1 MPPTLLPK
9 ILTKISLLL
18 DEPHDLTQCALVCK
32 SWSAVFTPC
41 VWKSITI
48 TTIWAYRR
56 FFAPEAQAALLKYA
70 RLVRELRTI
79 YIPVIERI
87 IQVSPGSDP
96 SSSSCDLQVSCLC
109 TYLTS
114 LNLRVFWRT
123 TAGNASAYSAKWSEN
138 FAIWDGY
145 EIEPHQEQLILHLI
159 KSNPGLRT
167 LCIGGYIKD
176 RDPFLAAI
184 TDASLPHLQK
194 LDLFGRV
201 RDSYVSSER
210 SFQMTRAFLHNC
222 PRTLQV
228 LSLDAGDL
236 WIVDTSRV
244 VAEPS
249 LPHVLLESLSVHF
262 EESSGE
268 VSVLLGDFIK
278 TCSANLRD
286 IHIGNSKS
294 DWFESL
300 QPALEAIGT
309 GFGRRLEPEWYRYT
323 NPDASFCQRLTQA
336 DDWTHITLTR
346 NRSKQGGRLTA
357 NAVLER
363 CGHLKYLNIC
373 ECAHL
378 FDSRIV
384 HQILCR
390 STHLIELHS
399 ANEDSPRLEAK
410 DFVQSWGCKG
420 LKVLDAAIVDVP
432 RPDITLGYDGR
443 PISGELFRG
452 TKEES
457 REVQRRIFGQLAEL
471 KDLEVLKLGNL
482 SSARRNYWTHPFFN
496 REDVT
501 GKVRF
506 FDPDFQFNCL
516 DMSLESGLYLL
527 SELTEMRVLDVTGM
541 AHRIGVAE
549 LDWMQDNWRKL
560 ERVKGLF
567 DPWYPTLEP
576 GVRAWLLEND
586 PEWGS
591 QYTTYRFNEA
601 GTLAYEGGHCDDKST
616 SAATMYE

>member
-1 MPPTLLPK
+1 MPPTLPPK
-9 ILTKISLLL
+9 LLAKISLLL

-41 VWKSITI
+41 VWRSITI

-56 FFAPEAQAALLKYA
+56 FFAPEAQAAFL
-70 RLVRELRTI
+70 RHSHLVRELRTI

-87 IQVSPGSDP
+87 IQVTPGSDP
-96 SSSSCDLQVSCLC
+96 SSSDPQVSCLC
-109 TYLTS
+109 TNLTS

-123 TAGNASAYSAKWSEN
+123 TAGDAAAYPAQYPQTDT
-138 FAIWDGY
+138 IWDGY
-145 EIEPHQEQLILHLI
+145 AIEPHQEQLVLYLI
-159 KSNPGLRT
+159 KSNPGLRV

-176 RDPFLAAI
+176 KDPFLAAI
-184 TDASLPHLQK
+184 TNTSLPHLQK
-194 LDLFGRV
+194 LDLFG
-201 RDSYVSSER
+201 YVVHKDYTLSNK
-210 SFQMTRAFLHNC
+210 SFQIMRQFLHNC

-236 WIVDTSRV
+236 WVKYPSRV
-244 VAEPS
+244 VAESS
-249 LPHVLLESLSVHF
+249 LPHILLESLCVR
-262 EESSGE
+262 SSDDFTE
-268 VSVLLGDFIK
+268 LSALLGDFIK
-278 TCSANLRD
+278 SCSAYLRD
-286 IHIGNSKS
+286 IHIGDSG
-294 DWFESL
+294 WFEPL
-300 QPALEAIGT
+300 QPALEEIGT
-309 GFGRRLEPEWYRYT
+309 GFGRRLGPEWYRYT
-323 NPDASFCQRLTQA
+323 NPDASFCQRLAQA
-336 DDWTHITLTR
+336 DDWTHIKLTG

-363 CGHLKYLNIC
+363 CGYLKYLDIC

-384 HQILCR
+384 HEILCR

-399 ANEDSPRLEAK
+399 AYEDSPRLEAK
-410 DFVQSWGCKG
+410 DFVGSWGCKG
-420 LKVLDAAIVDVP
+420 LKVFDAAIVDVP
-432 RPDITLGYDGR
+432 RPDITVGYDGR

-457 REVQRRIFGQLAEL
+457 REVQKRIFGQLAEL
-471 KDLEVLKLGNL
+471 KDLEVLMLGKS
-482 SSARRNYWTHPFFN
+482 SSARRKYWSHPFFN

-516 DMSLESGLYLL
+516 DMSLDSGLYLL

-560 ERVKGLF
+560 EEVRGLF
-567 DPWYPTLEP
+567 DPWQPTLEP
-576 GVRAWLLEND
+576 GVRAWLIEND

-591 QYTTYRFNEA
+591 RYTRHRFNEA
-601 GTLAYEGGHCDDKST
+601 GTCAYHIRSKDIWNDETTCST
-616 SAATMYE
+616 GDE